1 MDQTLEAAIAAF
13 PARIHRVARRWA
25 RETPS
30 QPALSDGARL
40 WSWADLGRAID
51 AAIAIL
57 REAGVVGG
65 DRVLLINENCPELV
79 ALIFACSELE
89 AWPVI
94 VNARLSGPE
103 VDAIRG
109 HCRPRCAIFTIAMS
123 PDAAAHAKRMDAAPR
138 TVPPL
143 GMIALGAI
151 DRDAVPEPVWA
162 DNSEQVGALI
172 YTSGTTGTP
181 KGVML
186 THRNLLHIA
195 VFSGRLRGLHA
206 GDRVCGVLPISHIFG
221 LASMLLGTMYAGGML
236 RVVPRFE
243 ADALLDIIVR
253 ERLTVLQG
261 VPAMYAKMIERAKAT
276 GRTLRGAALRY
287 MSSGGSP
294 LDPVVKAGMEAL
306 TGTVLHN
313 GYGLTEAA
321 PTVTQ
326 TRLDG
331 PRQDDSIGPALTG
344 VELRFVDAGGRDVS
358 SGEVG
363 ELWVRGP
370 NIMKGYYRDPELT
383 QRTITA
389 DGWLKTGDLCRI
401 DPDGA
406 VFLVGRAKE
415 MIIRS
420 GFNVYP
426 AEVEAALN
434 AHPAVTQCAVVG
446 RKVPGNEE
454 VIAFVQIAPGTSV
467 TEPELR
473 AHAGQRLAPYKVPAH
488 IVVVSALPASST
500 GKILKSRLAEM
511 ALALG
516 DGARAMT

>member
-1 MDQTLEAAIAAF
+1 MDQAVEAAIAAF
-13 PARIHRVARRWA
+13 PARIHHVARRWA
-25 RETPS
+25 HETPS
-30 QPALSDGARL
+30 RPALSDGVRH
-40 WSWADLGRAID
+40 WSWADLGTAID
-51 AAIAIL
+51 AAVAVL
-57 REAGVVGG
+57 REAGVRGG
-65 DRVLLINENCPELV
+65 DRVLLVNENCLELV
-79 ALIFACSELE
+79 ALIFASSELD

-103 VDAIRG
+103 IEAISR
-109 HCRPRCAIFTIAMS
+109 HCRPRCAIFTTAISAE
-123 PDAAAHAKRMDAAPR
+123 AASHAARIGAVSRDVPALGTI
-138 TVPPL
+138 TV
-143 GMIALGAI
+143 GAI
-151 DRDAVPEPVWA
+151 DPDTVPEPVSA

-186 THRNLLHIA
+186 THRNLFHIA
-195 VFSGRLRGLHA
+195 VFSGRLRGLHMT
-206 GDRVCGVLPISHIFG
+206 DRVCGVLPISHVFG
-221 LASMLLGTMYAGGML
+221 LASMFLGTMYAGGML
-236 RVVPRFE
+236 RVMPRFD
-243 ADALLDIIVR
+243 ADALLDIAIN
-253 ERLTVLQG
+253 ERLSVLQG
-261 VPAMYAKMIERAKAT
+261 VPAMYAKLIERAKAT

-294 LDPVVKAGMEAL
+294 LDLAVKAGMEAL
-306 TGTVLHN
+306 TGAVLHN

-326 TRLDG
+326 TRLDA

-344 VELRFVDAGGRDVS
+344 VELRFVDSAGRDVPD
-358 SGEVG
+358 GEIG
-363 ELWVRGP
+363 ELWLRGP
-370 NIMKGYYRDPELT
+370 NVMKGYYRDPELT

-415 MIIRS
+415 LIIRS

-426 AEVEAALN
+426 AEVEAAFN
-434 AHPAVTQCAVVG
+434 THPAVTQCAVIG

-454 VIAFVQIAPGTSV
+454 VIAFVQVAPGTNV

-473 AHAGQRLAPYKVPAH
+473 AHATQRLAPYKVPAH
-488 IVVVSALPASST
+488 IVVMASLPASST
-500 GKILKSRLAEM
+500 GKILKSRLADM
-511 ALALG
+511 ALQLG
-516 DGARAMT
+516 DGAAAMT